1 VVCSQRGWWKACEE
15 IGAVGY
21 DPYGSDGA
29 NLNLLIDRRAVDPI
43 STAPHRSF
51 MCQVAP
57 A

>member
-51 MCQVAP
+51 MYQVAP